1 MRGSFLKGAVV
12 GAACSVLRMRKP
24 SASMIVAL
32 AVLLVALS
40 GVGMAATGGAGS
52 VKAMRAEIGKLT
64 FHGEF
69 AWSGQTLDCPAGVP
83 DSVSCKVHRGSRVV
97 PGLGT
102 VTEKYFLLHEA
113 GTGACQGAYAVI
125 GLRGTLTVERRGTI
139 EFEAAASPDCLL
151 PEQRVTLHFPSVT
164 ITGGSGIYAGA
175 SGTGTLTKLLIP
187 GTSGGAHGTD
197 TWDGSLLVAGL
208 AFDTTAPVLRGAITK
223 TVVGPRGAK
232 LVRVTYRVSATD
244 ETDGAVPASCI
255 PRTGSRFKLGRTA
268 VNCSASDESGNT
280 ASARFTVTVRA
291 RR

>member
-1 MRGSFLKGAVV
+1 MRGSFSKGAVV
-12 GAACSVLRMRKP
+12 GAACAVLHMRKP
-24 SASMIVAL
+24 SPSMIVAL

-52 VKAMRAEIGKLT
+52 VKAMRAETGKLT
-64 FHGEF
+64 FHGEL
-69 AWSGQTLDCPAGVP
+69 AWSGQTLDCPAGIP
-83 DSVSCKVHRGSRVV
+83 DSVTCRVHRGSAVV

-102 VTEKYFLLHEA
+102 VSERYFFLNEA
-113 GTGACQGAYAVI
+113 GPPACHGALAVV
-125 GLRGTLTVERRGTI
+125 GLRGTFTVERKGTI
-139 EFEAAASPDCLL
+139 EFEAAASPDCMP

-187 GTSGGAHGTD
+187 GGFGGALGKD
-197 TWDGSLLVAGL
+197 TWDGTLLVAGL
-208 AFDTTAPVLRGAITK
+208 AFDTTAPVLRGAIAK

-244 ETDGAVPASCI
+244 ETDGAVPASCM
-255 PRTGSRFKLGRTA
+255 PRTGSRFKLGRT
-268 VNCSASDESGNT
+268 VVSCSASDDSGNT

>member
-1 MRGSFLKGAVV
+1 MRLRPVSVLEVG
-12 GAACSVLRMRKP
+12 GAALAGGVL
-24 SASMIVAL
+24 AL
-32 AVLLVALS
+32 ALLA
-40 GVGMAATGGAGS
+40 GTAAAT
-52 VKAMRAEIGKLT
+52 RAETGKLT

-69 AWSGQTLDCPAGVP
+69 AWSGQTLDCPAGIS
-83 DSVSCKVHRGSRVV
+83 DSVSCKAHRGSRVV

-102 VTEKYFLLHEA
+102 VTEKYFLLYEA

-125 GLRGTLTVERRGTI
+125 GLRGTLTVERKGTI

-175 SGTGTLTKLLIP
+175 SGTGTLTKFLIP
-187 GTSGGAHGTD
+187 GSLGGAHGTD
-197 TWDGSLLVAGL
+197 TWDGTLLVAGL
-208 AFDTTAPVLRGAITK
+208 AFDTTAPVLRGAIAK

-232 LVRVTYRVSATD
+232 LLRVTYRVSATD

-255 PRTGSRFKLGRTA
+255 PRTGSRFKLGRT
-268 VNCSASDESGNT
+268 VVSCSAGDESGNT